1 MERHNGGQSVD
12 LERHTSHSLMCAL
25 AGGSQHRRA
34 VVGCKRRREELP
46 RFIPSRGLQLR
57 VEKKQS
63 GLWHV
68 VFVFRMRFMEM
79 GVLCKAYK
87 SNLQHPNTL
96 QSRAHTET
104 LTQSGVTS
112 VLPFSIS
119 WHRRSSLRGS
129 FQGKAFHERY
139 LAVDGFRPSPSC
151 PGEQGNRR
159 LLERRGRMQAA

>member
-1 MERHNGGQSVD
+1 MVSQSVD

-57 VEKKQS
+57 GRKRQS
-63 GLWHV
+63 GLCHV

-96 QSRAHTET
+96 QSRAHRD
-104 LTQSGVTS
+104 SHAK
-112 VLPFSIS
+112 
-119 WHRRSSLRGS
+119 WC
-129 FQGKAFHERY
+129 HERSAVLNQ
-139 LAVDGFRPSPSC
+139 LAPTVVSQRQLSREGISRAVFDC
-151 PGEQGNRR
+151 
-159 LLERRGRMQAA
+159 

>member
-1 MERHNGGQSVD
+1 MVSQSVD

-46 RFIPSRGLQLR
+46 RFYIPSRGLQLR
-57 VEKKQS
+57 GRKRQS
-63 GLWHV
+63 GLCHV

-104 LTQSGVTS
+104 LTSGIWLLTGFDLLLVA
-112 VLPFSIS
+112 
-119 WHRRSSLRGS
+119 
-129 FQGKAFHERY
+129 QGGKETDAH
-139 LAVDGFRPSPSC
+139 D
-151 PGEQGNRR
+151 
-159 LLERRGRMQAA
+159 

>member
-1 MERHNGGQSVD
+1 MERHNGEP
-12 LERHTSHSLMCAL
+12 ERGSGASHVTQPYVRARRRLAAQ
-25 AGGSQHRRA
+25 AGG
-34 VVGCKRRREELP
+34 
-46 RFIPSRGLQLR
+46 RGVQAKAGRTPPLYTLTR
-57 VEKKQS
+57 STTAREKKTERA
-63 GLWHV
+63 LCHV

-139 LAVDGFRPSPSC
+139 LAADGFRPSPSC
-151 PGEQGNRR
+151 PGGEGNRR
-159 LLERRGRMQAA
+159 PPLDRR